1 MHAGEEDHARP
12 GLTTSIRGHW
22 TGLPVKESIRMT
34 GQRTELNGENTSVVW
49 PTLGSRT
56 AEEENRTRAPI
67 YRGRV
72 GAAGV
77 QIDSRGKEFPQEEEL
92 AYYVR
97 VACRDSREYNVV
109 ALYSV
114 RVRSE
119 TEKMR
124 SLNDR
129 LLQCREIFIP

>member
-12 GLTTSIRGHW
+12 GWTTSIRGHW
-22 TGLPVKESIRMT
+22 TRLPVKESIRMT

-97 VACRDSREYNVV
+97 VVCRDSREYNVV
-109 ALYSV
+109 PLYSV

-119 TEKMR
+119 TEK
-124 SLNDR
+124 NAITDR
-129 LLQCREIFIP
+129 PFTAMS